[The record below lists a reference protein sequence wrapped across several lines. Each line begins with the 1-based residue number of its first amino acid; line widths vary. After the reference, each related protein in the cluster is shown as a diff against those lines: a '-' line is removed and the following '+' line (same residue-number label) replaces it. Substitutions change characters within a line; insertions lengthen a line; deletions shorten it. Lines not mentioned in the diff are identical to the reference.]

1 MNPTS
6 NLLLSVRARLRLAGG
21 AAAIAALVVACS
33 SSESGASGGVPGGGD
48 EDAAAVDGRG
58 GTDDGAADATADA
71 FKPTGQCA
79 ATFGDKLTAGFGR
92 ADGIVYAVQKP
103 SDTMC
108 VLPNSDHVIVQMLI
122 ESAVYRMVVNVQ
134 SDRSGVDPKIRVGTM
149 AHALPAPAF
158 AEGWHL
164 GAPLDYVT
172 TLGAH
177 STDPSFAPLTLTEAT
192 AKIAAEVKVG
202 DPIALY
208 AESGAG
214 RPESTHLVHRNKANQ
229 DGAIVVNPTTVPKF
243 LLFHFENQTF

>member
-6 NLLLSVRARLRLAGG
+6 NLLLPLLRLAGG
-21 AAAIAALVVACS
+21 AAAIASLVVACS
-33 SSESGASGGVPGGGD
+33 SSSSDSGASGGVPAGD
-48 EDAAAVDGRG
+48 EDAAALDGG
-58 GTDDGAADATADA
+58 GTTEDAAADAPADA

-108 VLPNSDHVIVQMLI
+108 VFPNSDHVIVQMLI

-134 SDRSGVDPKIRVGTM
+134 SDRSGVDPKIRASTM

-164 GAPLDYVT
+164 GTPLDYVT

-177 STDPSFAPLTLTEAT
+177 STDPSFTPMTLTEAT

-214 RPESTHLVHRNKANQ
+214 RPESTHLVHRNKTNQ

-243 LLFHFENQTF
+243 LLFHFEDQTF